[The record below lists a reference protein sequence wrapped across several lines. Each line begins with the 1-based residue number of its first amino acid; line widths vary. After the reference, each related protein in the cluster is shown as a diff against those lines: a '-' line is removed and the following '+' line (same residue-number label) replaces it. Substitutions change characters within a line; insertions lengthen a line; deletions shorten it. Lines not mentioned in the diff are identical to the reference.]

1 MARWRNSRA
10 SSWGDSVDERAA
22 RGLIRY
28 AVAMTALAV
37 VILWAAWLARK
48 ALLLIYISTLLA
60 IGFSSVVAF
69 IERVR
74 LMRSGPKLPH
84 WAAILVLYIL
94 MFGAIAFIGM
104 LIVPPLVAQ
113 AQELW
118 REAPILFERAQQFL
132 IARGWLHEHLTMA
145 EAVKRAPG
153 GGGDAV
159 GTVLT
164 AIGGIVGG
172 VFGVI
177 TILILTLYMLIDSE
191 ALGALVLRAFPA
203 DRREQA
209 AAAIREVTLK
219 VSAWLNGQLLL
230 GSIIATSAGIGLWL
244 LDVPYFYVLALI
256 CGVGELIPVV
266 GPVLSAIPA
275 LAVALSVSPQKAL
288 FVALFLI
295 AQQQLENHILVPKIM
310 SSQVGVSAVTVLVAL
325 LIGAEL
331 SGILGALLAV
341 PTAAILQVIV
351 QEIRSQA

>member
-1 MARWRNSRA
+1 M
-10 SSWGDSVDERAA
+10 DQRAA

-28 AVAMTALAV
+28 AVMMTALAV

-48 ALLLIYISTLLA
+48 ALLLVYISTLLA

-74 LMRSGPKLPH
+74 LKRSGPKVPH
-84 WAAILVLYIL
+84 WAAILILYVLI
-94 MFGAIAFIGM
+94 FGAMAFIGM

-118 REAPILFERAQQFL
+118 REAPILFERVQQFL
-132 IARGWLHEHLTMA
+132 IDRGWLHEHLTMA

-153 GGGDAV
+153 TSSDTV

-164 AIGGIVGG
+164 AIGGIFGG
-172 VFGVI
+172 LFGIV

-191 ALGALVLRAFPA
+191 ALGAIVLRAFPVE
-203 DRREQA
+203 RREQA
-209 AAAIREVTLK
+209 ASAIREVTLK
-219 VSAWLNGQLLL
+219 VSAWLTGQLLL
-230 GSIIATSAGIGLWL
+230 GSIIGTTAGIGLWL
-244 LDVPYFYVLALI
+244 LGVPYFYVLALI

-275 LAVALSVSPQKAL
+275 LLVALSVSPQKAL
-288 FVALFLI
+288 IVAVFLV
-295 AQQQLENHILVPKIM
+295 AQQQLENHVLVPKIM

-325 LIGAEL
+325 LVGGEL
-331 SGILGALLAV
+331 LGILGALLAV
-341 PTAAILQVIV
+341 PTVAILQVVV
-351 QEIRSQA
+351 QEIRSEP